1 MNLLD
6 LLLALIL
13 LIGLVKGFINGFIY
27 ELAVVAS
34 FFLGIYLGW
43 RLADTVAPKV
53 ASMLDTS
60 PTTTHYIAFFLVFL
74 AVSVGIFF
82 LAKLL
87 EGLIGIAALG
97 IFNKLLGALFG
108 FGKYLLITSVAL
120 YFFHKADA
128 KFHWLKADTK
138 AESVLYYRVMKVAP
152 ALWK

>member
-34 FFLGIYLGW
+34 FFWGSTGW

-74 AVSVGIFF
+74 AVSVGD
-82 LAKLL
+82 LLPAKLL

-138 AESVLYYRVMKVAP
+138 AESVLYYRVLKVAP

>member
-1 MNLLD
+1 
-6 LLLALIL
+6 
-13 LIGLVKGFINGFIY
+13 
-27 ELAVVAS
+27 
-34 FFLGIYLGW
+34 
-43 RLADTVAPKV
+43 
-53 ASMLDTS
+53 MLDTS

-120 YFFHKADA
+120 YFFTRPMQSSTGSKR
-128 KFHWLKADTK
+128 TPRR
-138 AESVLYYRVMKVAP
+138 SRSCITGC
-152 ALWK
+152 